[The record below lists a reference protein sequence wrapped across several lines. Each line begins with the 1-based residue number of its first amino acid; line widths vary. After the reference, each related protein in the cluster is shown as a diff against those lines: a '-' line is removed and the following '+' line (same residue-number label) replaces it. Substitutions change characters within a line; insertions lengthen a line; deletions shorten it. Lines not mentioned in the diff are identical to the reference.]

1 MTSALTLH
9 GKGENQIDYLTKT
22 VNDNQRCPQEVAAG
36 WIFTHDVLVPQLD
49 GNQGSE
55 KLTQLLYEQI
65 KLPLKSHT
73 QIQIYIQTSQTKP
86 LIKAL
91 SLCPDMNKFF

>member
-1 MTSALTLH
+1 MTSALTLQ

-49 GNQGSE
+49 GNQSSE

-73 QIQIYIQTSQTKP
+73 QIQIYIQASQTKP
-86 LIKAL
+86 SL
-91 SLCPDMNKFF
+91 SRYEQILLK

>member
-1 MTSALTLH
+1 MTLTLH

-36 WIFTHDVLVPQLD
+36 WIFAHDVLVPQLD
-49 GNQGSE
+49 GNQSSE
-55 KLTQLLYEQI
+55 KLTQLFYEQI

-73 QIQIYIQTSQTKP
+73 QIQICIQTSQTKP
-86 LIKAL
+86 LIKTL
-91 SLCPDMNKFF
+91 SLCLDMNKFF